1 MPTQVKEENFRANL
15 RHIFLF
21 PFCLFDVVPSKQK
34 NHRKS
39 VSVVVRPI
47 NTISLTLL
55 LGNIRHAH
63 YSKKKIGGWVDGW
76 VSHSFV
82 VSLKPL
88 CLRWST
94 LVRKCTAKR
103 DLRRRK
109 NNNFAVRIFNHVQR
123 CEKKT
128 KCIIFLSLFL
138 SPSYFC
144 PIVRN
149 CQDMTAA
156 AKKEHR
162 KKIFLAF

>member
-94 LVRKCTAKR
+94 LVRKCTVQQNEICVEEKIIISLFGFSTMFKDAKR
-103 DLRRRK
+103 RQNVSSFSLSFSPPPISVPL
-109 NNNFAVRIFNHVQR
+109 FA
-123 CEKKT
+123 
-128 KCIIFLSLFL
+128 
-138 SPSYFC
+138 
-144 PIVRN
+144 IVR
-149 CQDMTAA
+149 T
-156 AKKEHR
+156 
-162 KKIFLAF
+162 